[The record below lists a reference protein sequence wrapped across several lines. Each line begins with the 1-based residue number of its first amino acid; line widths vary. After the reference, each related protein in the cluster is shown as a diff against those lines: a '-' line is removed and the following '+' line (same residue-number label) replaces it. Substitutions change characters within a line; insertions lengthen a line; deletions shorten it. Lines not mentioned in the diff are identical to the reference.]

1 MIVLIGLLCT
11 KLVGANFEH
20 VYSRRVGSVVLIGS
34 NLFFPVTKW
43 IRKNRQ
49 MSIKVAQNDFTSKM
63 MILTPLQKCLIM
75 WGGFGQINCC
85 QRLKKVAKSSIN
97 RPIWSHCLQP
107 IGSEHVFDFSTRWSY
122 TKKEKTIMKKL
133 CSLKAHFNFIFVE
146 IFIYFVY

>member
-85 QRLKKVAKSSIN
+85 QRLKKVAKSSGHTACNQLDQSASLIFPLDGVTQK
-97 RPIWSHCLQP
+97 R
-107 IGSEHVFDFSTRWSY
+107 
-122 TKKEKTIMKKL
+122 KKP
-133 CSLKAHFNFIFVE
+133 
-146 IFIYFVY
+146 